1 MKKGSSKKKKAKEVK
16 EREEKAKEVREAKKV
31 SYKEEVVKTL
41 LPLSFGVLA
50 GTISYLISLEGYR
63 DPLGIIILVIFI
75 YLHKF
80 ILPAFRIEP
89 VGKDWALLS
98 FLTFTSWYI
107 SWTFLLNI

>member
-1 MKKGSSKKKKAKEVK
+1 MKKRAKKKKVEKK
-16 EREEKAKEVREAKKV
+16 IEKAKEVREVKEV
-31 SYKEEVVKTL
+31 KEENYREDVIKTL
-41 LPLSFGVLA
+41 SPLSLGIVA
-50 GTISYLISLEGYR
+50 GAVSYLISLEGYR
-63 DPLGIIILVIFI
+63 DPLGIIVLVIFI

-98 FLTFTSWYI
+98 FLTFTAWYI